1 MRRSVTKALLL
12 VAAVSALGGWVA
24 LRERT
29 PTPEDC
35 TEVPTFAGR
44 EKCLRDI
51 LVATTRD
58 SGPAGAARRLDD
70 ILREHPSL
78 TDVCHQPSH
87 AVAANSTT
95 PVQEEMIGH
104 LESEELR
111 VCDWGIIHGL
121 LDRYADAG
129 TLKDVVALLGHC
141 ETLEDPGARSG
152 CGDSVGHALYET
164 VGEFSRAAE
173 ACTLHP
179 KVLDACVSG
188 VFMQFFSPVAPSDK
202 GDQLGSAVPV
212 DTLPELCRSV
222 VGDVRTSCQR
232 ATYYAY
238 SQILGPI
245 RYRMSKSDR
254 PGKVFVDEFLP
265 GYLQGM
271 AFCESHGGPGGAG
284 CAEDLSRMTLQL
296 LLPFDDPDLLGAV
309 CDVAPRDSEAFCR
322 TVATN
327 LRAAAN

>member
-1 MRRSVTKALLL
+1 MKGSVARTLLL
-12 VAAVSALGGWVA
+12 VAGVAALGGWVA
-24 LRERT
+24 LRERA
-29 PTPEDC
+29 PSPEDC

-44 EKCLRDI
+44 EKCLRGI
-51 LVATTRD
+51 LVTTTRD
-58 SGPAGAARRLDD
+58 SGPVAAARQLDG
-70 ILREHPSL
+70 ILREYPSL

-87 AVAANSTT
+87 AVATNSTT
-95 PVQEEMIGH
+95 PGEEEMIDY
-104 LESEELR
+104 LDSEELR

-129 TLKDVVALLGHC
+129 TLEDVVVLLGHC
-141 ETLEDPGARSG
+141 ATLDDPGDRSG

-164 VGEFSRAAE
+164 VGEFSGAAE

-212 DTLPELCRSV
+212 DSLPELCRSV
-222 VGDVRTSCQR
+222 GGDVRTSCQR

-238 SQILGPI
+238 SQILGPV

-254 PGKVFVDEFLP
+254 PGNVFFDEFLP
-265 GYLQGM
+265 VYRQGV

-284 CAEDLSRMTLQL
+284 CTEDLNRMTLQL
-296 LLPFDDPDLLGAV
+296 LLPFDDPVLLEAV
-309 CDVAPRDSEAFCR
+309 CDAAPRDSKAFCR
-322 TVATN
+322 TVAAN
-327 LRAAAN
+327 LRTTSD